1 MNKNIQY
8 KKLTDIC
15 EIITGEW
22 GTEITENSQNIVSVI
37 RTTNFLNN
45 GKIDIQNKELIK
57 REIDKKKIEQK
68 QLKRGDIII
77 EKSGGSPNQPVGRVV
92 FFDLYSNEV
101 FLCNNF
107 TSILR
112 VKEDINSK
120 YIFYFLRN
128 NYKKNKV
135 VKYQNKTTGI
145 INLKLQNYL
154 NESCIFLP
162 ELKIQNKIVNILDNL
177 ENIIEKNQNYLTHLG
192 VLIKSLFTT
201 MFGDIK
207 TNDKNWEIKKFHEI
221 ISILTDYHAN
231 GSYKILKDNV
241 ELLDFKEYALMIRTT
256 DLENNNFIQGVKYIN
271 EKAYNF
277 LKKTKIFGGE
287 LIINKIG
294 SAGNVYLMPYL
305 NIPVSL
311 GMNQFMIRLK
321 KDYSNIFYYKLLT
334 TEYYTNVIKSNVQGA
349 VTKTITKEAI
359 KNIDIIIPPIELQNK
374 FAERIEKIEK
384 LKFEIEKSIE
394 IAQNL
399 YDSLISKYFDN

>member
-1 MNKNIQY
+1 MKIFNKNEW
-8 KKLTDIC
+8 KKVKLGDVFDLQMGKTPLRENKLYWDK
-15 EIITGEW
+15 GEYHW
-22 GTEITENSQNIVSVI
+22 ISISDMNFSEKYISSTKEKITELAV
-37 RTTNFLNN
+37 
-45 GKIDIQNKELIK
+45 K
-57 REIDKKKIEQK
+57 
-68 QLKRGDIII
+68 
-77 EKSGGSPNQPVGRVV
+77 KSGIKIIPKNTVIMSFKLSIGKVKIVNE
-92 FFDLYSNEV
+92 DIYSNEAIMA
-101 FLCNNF
+101 FIPKTNNF
-107 TSILR
+107 IDENFLYYSLKGVRWNEGINKA
-112 VKEDINSK
+112 VKG
-120 YIFYFLRN
+120 LTL
-128 NYKKNKV
+128 NKALISQ
-135 VKYQNKTTGI
+135 K
-145 INLKLQNYL
+145 
-154 NESCIFLP
+154 EIFLP
-162 ELKIQNKIVNILDNL
+162 NLAIQKEIASNLDSIADFL
-177 ENIIEKNQNYLTHLG
+177 DLRRKQLNYLEELS
-192 VLIKSLFTT
+192 KSLFTT

>member
-57 REIDKKKIEQK
+57 REIDKKKLEQK
-68 QLKRGDIII
+68 QLKRRDIII

-92 FFDLYSNEV
+92 FFDLNSNEV

-120 YIFYFLRN
+120 YIFYFFRN

-177 ENIIEKNQNYLTHLG
+177 ENIIEKNQNYLTHLV
-192 VLIKSLFTT
+192 VLTKSLFTT
-201 MFGDIK
+201 MFGDPFSKVINK
-207 TNDKNWEIKKFHEI
+207 EEEKSFLKDITIINPSKKEIEEIKSNLEI
-221 ISILTDYHAN
+221 SFITMADISEDGQIN
-231 GSYKILKDNV
+231 VDNIKKLEDV
-241 ELLDFKEYALMIRTT
+241 KNNFTFFKENDVLFAKITPCMENGKGGVAKSLKNNIGFGTT
-256 DLENNNFIQGVKYIN
+256 EIHVLRPISNITNSQWIYH
-271 EKAYNF
+271 
-277 LKKTKIFGGE
+277 LTKLPLFRKDAEIHMT
-287 LIINKIG
+287 G
-294 SAGNVYLMPYL
+294 SAGQKRVPTTYLA
-305 NIPVSL
+305 N
-311 GMNQFMIRLK
+311 FK
-321 KDYSNIFYYKLLT
+321 
-334 TEYYTNVIKSNVQGA
+334 IKV
-349 VTKTITKEAI
+349 
-359 KNIDIIIPPIELQNK
+359 PPIELQNK

-384 LKFEIEKSIE
+384 LKFTNITIILKAYKTMKKKGVEK
-394 IAQNL
+394 N
-399 YDSLISKYFDN
+399 

>member
-92 FFDLYSNEV
+92 FFDLNSNEV

-207 TNDKNWEIKKFHEI
+207 TNNKNWEIVK
-221 ISILTDYHAN
+221 
-231 GSYKILKDNV
+231 
-241 ELLDFKEYALMIRTT
+241 
-256 DLENNNFIQGVKYIN
+256 LEKYIN
-271 EKAYNF
+271 
-277 LKKTKIFGGE
+277 IIGGY
-287 LIINKIG
+287 
-294 SAGNVYLMPYL
+294 A
-305 NIPVSL
+305 
-311 GMNQFMIRLK
+311 F
-321 KDYSNIFYYKLLT
+321 
-334 TEYYTNVIKSNVQGA
+334 
-349 VTKTITKEAI
+349 
-359 KNIDIIIPPIELQNK
+359 KNIDFKSTGIPLIRIGNINSGQFKSTNLVFIKENKKFEKFKVFPNDILISLTGTVGKDDYGNACILGNSYSEYYLNQRNAKIEIIDKINKNFFLEIIKIKEVKKKLTGISRGIRQANISNKDIYNLSIPLPPIELQNK

-384 LKFEIEKSIE
+384 LKFTIMTIILKAYKTLKKKGVEK
-394 IAQNL
+394 N
-399 YDSLISKYFDN
+399 

>member
-1 MNKNIQY
+1 MKIFNKNEW
-8 KKLTDIC
+8 KKVKLGDVFDLQMGKTPLRENKLYWDK
-15 EIITGEW
+15 GEYHW
-22 GTEITENSQNIVSVI
+22 ISISDMNFSEKYISSTKEKITELAV
-37 RTTNFLNN
+37 
-45 GKIDIQNKELIK
+45 K
-57 REIDKKKIEQK
+57 
-68 QLKRGDIII
+68 
-77 EKSGGSPNQPVGRVV
+77 KSGIKIIPKNTVIMSFKLSIGKVKIVNE
-92 FFDLYSNEV
+92 DIYSNEAIMA
-101 FLCNNF
+101 FIPKTNNF
-107 TSILR
+107 IDENFLYYSLKGVRWNEGINKA
-112 VKEDINSK
+112 VKG
-120 YIFYFLRN
+120 LTL
-128 NYKKNKV
+128 NKALISQ
-135 VKYQNKTTGI
+135 K
-145 INLKLQNYL
+145 
-154 NESCIFLP
+154 EIFLP
-162 ELKIQNKIVNILDNL
+162 NLAIQKEIASNLDSIADFL
-177 ENIIEKNQNYLTHLG
+177 DLRRKQLNYLEELS
-192 VLIKSLFTT
+192 KSLFTT

-374 FAERIEKIEK
+374 FTERIEKIEK
-384 LKFEIEKSIE
+384 LKFIFGRP
-394 IAQNL
+394 
-399 YDSLISKYFDN
+399 LISTTLKNSYKRVSA

>member
-92 FFDLYSNEV
+92 FFDFNSNEV

-128 NYKKNKV
+128 NYKINKV

-177 ENIIEKNQNYLTHLG
+177 ENIIEKNQNYLTHLV
-192 VLIKSLFTT
+192 VLTKSLFTT
-201 MFGDIK
+201 MFGDPFSKVINK
-207 TNDKNWEIKKFHEI
+207 EEEKSFLKDITIINPSKKEIEEIKSNLEI
-221 ISILTDYHAN
+221 SFITMADISEDGRIN
-231 GSYKILKDNV
+231 VDNIKKLEDV
-241 ELLDFKEYALMIRTT
+241 KNNFTFFKENDVLFAKITPCMENGKGGVAKSLKNNIGFGTT
-256 DLENNNFIQGVKYIN
+256 EIHVLRPISNITNSQWIYH
-271 EKAYNF
+271 
-277 LKKTKIFGGE
+277 LTKLPLFRKDAEIHMT
-287 LIINKIG
+287 G
-294 SAGNVYLMPYL
+294 SAGQKRVPTTYLA
-305 NIPVSL
+305 N
-311 GMNQFMIRLK
+311 FK
-321 KDYSNIFYYKLLT
+321 
-334 TEYYTNVIKSNVQGA
+334 IKV
-349 VTKTITKEAI
+349 
-359 KNIDIIIPPIELQNK
+359 PPIELQNK
-374 FAERIEKIEK
+374 FAERIERIEK
-384 LKFEIEKSIE
+384 LKFTIMTIILKAYETMKKKGVEKI
-394 IAQNL
+394 
-399 YDSLISKYFDN
+399 

>member
-1 MNKNIQY
+1 MNKIIQY

-92 FFDLYSNEV
+92 FFDLNINEV

-192 VLIKSLFTT
+192 VLIKSLFT
-201 MFGDIK
+201 
-207 TNDKNWEIKKFHEI
+207 
-221 ISILTDYHAN
+221 
-231 GSYKILKDNV
+231 
-241 ELLDFKEYALMIRTT
+241 
-256 DLENNNFIQGVKYIN
+256 
-271 EKAYNF
+271 
-277 LKKTKIFGGE
+277 KIFGDPLLNDKKEWNFFKIKDIGKIISGSTPSTNIPEYWNGE
-287 LIINKIG
+287 YLWITPAELNDDSFIINSTNRKLTYLGVKASSLIELPIG
-294 SAGNVYLMPYL
+294 TVLLSSRAPIGKVAIVGENMFCNQGFKNIIPNETINSIYLYYVFKEKKEYL
-305 NIPVSL
+305 NFL
-311 GMNQFMIRLK
+311 GRGATFKELSKEIVE
-321 KDYSNIFYYKLLT
+321 NIS
-334 TEYYTNVIKSNVQGA
+334 IKV
-349 VTKTITKEAI
+349 
-359 KNIDIIIPPIELQNK
+359 PPIELQNK

-384 LKFEIEKSIE
+384 LKFTIMTIILNTYKTMKKKGVEK
-394 IAQNL
+394 
-399 YDSLISKYFDN
+399 D

>member
-92 FFDLYSNEV
+92 FFDLNINEV

-192 VLIKSLFTT
+192 VLTKSLFTT

-207 TNDKNWEIKKFHEI
+207 TNDKNWEIRKIEDCTLNNVKNIDLKTNGEITYIDISSINNKENI
-221 ISILTDYHAN
+221 IS
-231 GSYKILKDNV
+231 SYKKYDNIREAPSRAKKILNENDILISTVRPALKNIAIFNKKNSGLTIGSTGFCVLRPKDTI
-241 ELLDFKEYALMIRTT
+241 DS
-256 DLENNNFIQGVKYIN
+256 KYIF
-271 EKAYNF
+271 E
-277 LKKTKIFGGE
+277 I
-287 LIINKIG
+287 
-294 SAGNVYLMPYL
+294 
-305 NIPVSL
+305 
-311 GMNQFMIRLK
+311 
-321 KDYSNIFYYKLLT
+321 
-334 TEYYTNVIKSNVQGA
+334 IKSNNFTETLIKKQIGA
-349 VTKTITKEAI
+349 NYPAVSDRDI
-359 KNIDIIIPPIELQNK
+359 KSIKIPVPPIELQNK

-394 IAQNL
+394 VVQNL